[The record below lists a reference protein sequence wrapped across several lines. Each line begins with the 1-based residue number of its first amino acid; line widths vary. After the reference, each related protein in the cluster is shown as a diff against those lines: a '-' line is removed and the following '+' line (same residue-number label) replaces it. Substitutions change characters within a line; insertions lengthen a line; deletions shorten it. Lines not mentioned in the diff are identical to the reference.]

1 MKNRILSFA
10 LALALCLG
18 LTAPALAAAQTFTD
32 VPASYWAYDAIER
45 AYAGGI
51 VNGTSYDQA
60 TGARTY
66 SPENSLTLAHFV
78 VMLTRAF
85 YGTEVER
92 SSATGAWYAKNL
104 AAAKAHGLLDGLG
117 AYSMDATATRYQM
130 ASIMAAIMEDK
141 GAAMPSGAELA
152 KAQGQIGD
160 WTGIPQQYQ
169 DAVAAVFALGIIQG
183 TDSKGTFAGEA
194 TVKRSHAA
202 VIYGRLA
209 DAIEAL
215 SGTERGQT
223 SATAPNEETDSVTVS
238 VADSTVEETPAQSEK
253 PVKPSTAEK
262 PTEDIDLSALQM
274 EMLRLV
280 NAERAKEGLPAL
292 QLDERVC
299 EYAQI
304 RAAEVTEKR
313 SHTRPNGENYWT
325 ELERMGVVYYPG
337 GENISVGEDNPADA
351 VNGWMHSPGHRANI
365 LKEGIKGFA
374 MGYVQIDSGYKHYWV
389 QIFTGAVSPES
400 KPSGSTVTPTDGT
413 SQNNGGSGGTSG
425 NGSGN
430 KEPEHNTPNGNAAE
444 KLTTATAQ
452 SQLLTAINNERAN
465 AGLAPLVLDAQASEA
480 AQVRAAE
487 QIDGANLTRP
497 DGRPFETALEEAGVS
512 YQTACECLISGQGT
526 ADKIM
531 NSITGYSKFRDNM
544 LSGDVSKVGI
554 GFTRSNTE
562 WPYCSI
568 IFYS

>member
-1 MKNRILSFA
+1 MRKQRMCVV
-10 LALALCLG
+10 LALALCWG

-85 YGTEVER
+85 YGAEVER

-141 GAAMPSGAELA
+141 GAVMPSGAELA

-160 WTGIPQQYQ
+160 WADIPQQYQ

-215 SGTERGQT
+215 SGTEQGQT
-223 SATAPNEETDSVTVS
+223 PAKEYTMSLGVMHREIEVGDYTNAQCLFEPYHNDITVKFTSSNTSVATVEAYCTDGAHVYAKGPGTAVITATAPNGETDSVTV
-238 VADSTVEETPAQSEK
+238 TVVGGSSDK
-253 PVKPSTAEK
+253 PG
-262 PTEDIDLSALQM
+262 
-274 EMLRLV
+274 
-280 NAERAKEGLPAL
+280 N
-292 QLDERVC
+292 
-299 EYAQI
+299 
-304 RAAEVTEKR
+304 
-313 SHTRPNGENYWT
+313 N
-325 ELERMGVVYYPG
+325 
-337 GENISVGEDNPADA
+337 
-351 VNGWMHSPGHRANI
+351 
-365 LKEGIKGFA
+365 
-374 MGYVQIDSGYKHYWV
+374 
-389 QIFTGAVSPES
+389 VS
-400 KPSGSTVTPTDGT
+400 TDGYEENK
-413 SQNNGGSGGTSG
+413 QAVIDNINAYRAEDGLGS
-425 NGSGN
+425 
-430 KEPEHNTPNGNAAE
+430 
-444 KLTTATAQ
+444 LR
-452 SQLLTAINNERAN
+452 INEF
-465 AGLAPLVLDAQASEA
+465 LMDA
-480 AQVRAAE
+480 AQVRAEECASM
-487 QIDGANLTRP
+487 GAMNNHIRP
-497 DGRPFETALEEAGVS
+497 DGTAWSTVLPEVGYIQTNDNAGGGEILS
-512 YQTACECLISGQGT
+512 QTNAYKSNQATSVVNGWRNSPGHNRIMTFDT
-526 ADKIM
+526 AKEIGVGVAKSS
-531 NSITGYSKFRDNM
+531 NGY
-544 LSGDVSKVGI
+544 
-554 GFTRSNTE
+554 TY
-562 WPYCSI
+562 YCAI
-568 IFYS
+568 IKNA

>member
-1 MKNRILSFA
+1 MKKRILSLGMA
-10 LALALCLG
+10 LVLCLG

-141 GAAMPSGAELA
+141 GAVMPSDAELA

-160 WTGIPQQYQ
+160 WADIPQQYR

-215 SGTERGQT
+215 SGTEQGQT
-223 SATAPNEETDSVTVS
+223 PAKEYTMSLGVMHREIEVGDYTNAQCLFEPYHNDITVKFTSSNTSVATVEAYCTDGAHVYGKSAGTAVITATAPNGETDSVTVTVVGGS
-238 VADSTVEETPAQSEK
+238 SDKPGNNVSTGDYGDVKLEIIDNINVYRKEDGVAAL
-253 PVKPSTAEK
+253 TA
-262 PTEDIDLSALQM
+262 
-274 EMLRLV
+274 
-280 NAERAKEGLPAL
+280 N
-292 QLDERVC
+292 DELMKA
-299 EYAQI
+299 AQI
-304 RAAEVTEKR
+304 RAEECA
-313 SHTRPNGENYWT
+313 
-325 ELERMGVVYYPG
+325 
-337 GENISVGEDNPADA
+337 
-351 VNGWMHSPGHRANI
+351 
-365 LKEGIKGFA
+365 A
-374 MGYVQIDSGYKHYWV
+374 MNSMNNHY
-389 QIFTGAVSPES
+389 
-400 KPSGSTVTPTDGT
+400 
-413 SQNNGGSGGTSG
+413 
-425 NGSGN
+425 
-430 KEPEHNTPNGNAAE
+430 
-444 KLTTATAQ
+444 
-452 SQLLTAINNERAN
+452 
-465 AGLAPLVLDAQASEA
+465 
-480 AQVRAAE
+480 
-487 QIDGANLTRP
+487 RP
-497 DGRPFETALEEAGVS
+497 DGSYWGTVLTEIGYPYTARGEILVAPSGTPGSVDRNLSDISAQAWRNSAGHNKVMV
-512 YQTACECLISGQGT
+512 
-526 ADKIM
+526 D
-531 NSITGYSKFRDNM
+531 SKYNEV
-544 LSGDVSKVGI
+544 GVGI
-554 GFTRSNTE
+554 AKAGNNTYYVCAIMGSQE
-562 WPYCSI
+562 
-568 IFYS
+568 